1 MKLYSRNI
9 LSIFVITTLT
19 NFFGADVFRSKRKAS
34 DRGYWGYCGMLAEA
48 TNTELSDNK
57 QETLGSGAGYVYW
70 EANYKGTETESGVRL
85 TYI

>member
-1 MKLYSRNI
+1 
-9 LSIFVITTLT
+9 
-19 NFFGADVFRSKRKAS
+19 
-34 DRGYWGYCGMLAEA
+34 MLAEA